1 MKKLLLSIL
10 IGLLFYSVSIAQT
23 EVEKKSQFSHEISL
37 TFADLLSSQA
47 SLVYPIYDVM
57 FAPYSSY
64 IPYMTY
70 QSPARVG
77 LMYKLNFT
85 KHSAIRFGTALGFTS
100 DSYDN
105 QDDYYWSKNSQLV
118 SYSKLGYQ
126 YKVIKDRVGF
136 FFGMDGLFSANT
148 TTSESKNTNPG
159 EYYYYSRYKT
169 ALYKYGMAPFM
180 GISWSFSEHLALS
193 AETNYAIL
201 FTRNTNYSED
211 QTQTGSQEYDNAFT
225 GFETG
230 FLEIGILSLTYTF

>member
-10 IGLLFYSVSIAQT
+10 IGLMVCSFSIAQT
-23 EVEKKSQFSHEISL
+23 EAEKKSQFSHEISL

-57 FAPYSSY
+57 LSPYSSY
-64 IPYMTY
+64 IPNMVY

-77 LMYKLNFT
+77 LMYKMNFS
-85 KHSAIRFGTALGFTS
+85 KHSAIRLGTALGYTS
-100 DSYDN
+100 NTYDN

-126 YKVIKDRVGF
+126 YKVNKEKVGF
-136 FFGMDGLFSANT
+136 FFGIDGLLSVNNSI
-148 TTSESKNTNPG
+148 SESKNTNPG
-159 EYYYYSRYKT
+159 EYYYYNRNKT
-169 ALYKYGMAPFM
+169 AYYKYGMAPFL
-180 GISWSFSEHLALS
+180 GIQWSFSEHLALS

-201 FTRNTNYSED
+201 FTRNKNYSEY
-211 QTQTGSQEYDNAFT
+211 QNQEGSQENDYTYT

-230 FLEIGILSLTYTF
+230 FLEIGILSLAYTF